1 LIPFS
6 SLAATR
12 ETIIAW
18 KEGYNRNRLHTSLS
32 TITPH
37 EFAMKASLEKQ
48 AACGQ
53 KPTDRFFKSLKE
65 NCISGHNLSPDSKLR
80 ACDLPSLEVADV
92 RSDGDVRNRTTIIN
106 KKTGNPVPFETMDQ
120 SRSAIA
126 DWCEFKRL
134 EQQDWLVPSRKDCNR
149 HLSTRQYA
157 RLVDHRVQS
166 ISLRRSG
173 C

>member
-1 LIPFS
+1 LNTYSSSVELSALFPFS

-12 ETIIAW
+12 ETITAW
-18 KEGYNRNRLHTSLS
+18 KEGYGRNGLHTSLS

-37 EFAMKASLEKQ
+37 EFAMKAALEKQ

-92 RSDGDVRNRTTIIN
+92 RSDCDIRNRTKIIQ
-106 KKTGNPVPFETMDQ
+106 KKTGNPVPFQTMDQ
-120 SRSAIA
+120 SRGAIA

-134 EQQDWLVPSRKDCNR
+134 EQ
-149 HLSTRQYA
+149 
-157 RLVDHRVQS
+157 
-166 ISLRRSG
+166 
-173 C
+173 

>member
-1 LIPFS
+1 MNTYSSSVATTALIRFS

-18 KEGYNRNRLHTSLS
+18 KEGYNRNRLHSSLG

-37 EFAMKASLEKQ
+37 EFAVKAALEKQ

-53 KPTDRFFKSLKE
+53 KSTDRFFKSLKE
-65 NCISGHNLSPDSKLR
+65 KCISGHNLSLHSKLR

-92 RSDGDVRNRTTIIN
+92 RSDGDVRNRTKIIQ

-134 EQQDWLVPSRKDCNR
+134 EQ
-149 HLSTRQYA
+149 YA

-166 ISLRRSG
+166 IGLWRSG